1 MEVAGKAA
9 LITGGASG
17 IGKTTAMMLAGM
29 GAGLMLVDV
38 NQQLGEET
46 VKQIEG
52 AGGRAAFIRADVR
65 NEAEMKRA
73 FEETVAR
80 FGRLDIVY
88 NNAGIATPQP
98 GFTRIAMEDWKRVID
113 IDLLGVVLGCYLAFP
128 LMRERGGVIV
138 NTASMAGVYPI
149 PGDPVYAAA
158 KAGVIHLTHSLAYWS
173 KRAIRV
179 NCVCPGIVD
188 TPLAKQQARE
198 EKKAGRVARAPRALM
213 KPEVIAQVVLK
224 FIQDDSQA
232 GQVVE
237 VRPSGPRTVEARR
250 APGETA

>member
-1 MEVAGKAA
+1 MDVAGKAA

-17 IGKTTAMMLAGM
+17 IGKTTAMMLAAM
-29 GAGLMLVDV
+29 GANLMLVDV
-38 NQQLGEET
+38 NQQLGDET
-46 VKQIEG
+46 VKQIESE
-52 AGGRAAFIRADVR
+52 GGHAAFIKADVR
-65 NEAEMKRA
+65 DEAQMRRA
-73 FEETVAR
+73 FDETVAR
-80 FGRLDIVY
+80 FGRLDIVF

-128 LMRERGGVIV
+128 LMREHGGVIV

-149 PGDPVYAAA
+149 PGDPVYSAA

-173 KRAIRV
+173 KRSIRV

-188 TPLAKQQARE
+188 TPLARQQSRE
-198 EKKAGRVARAPRALM
+198 EKKAGRVARAAQTLM
-213 KPEVIAQVVLK
+213 KPEAIAEVVLN
-224 FIQDDSQA
+224 FIEDDTQV

-237 VRPSGPRTVEARR
+237 VRPTGARVIEPRR
-250 APGETA
+250 APGQRD